1 MSLSTLGTLLG
12 SVPQFGRLRRA
23 LSQPPHHVRVQV
35 IGEAVPFVL
44 AALARPSPAKAEALF
59 GNGGPTGP
67 MLVVTP
73 RPEEARRLYEQLLI
87 WSDSGKA
94 PESNVLHFP
103 ESEALPFERL
113 ASDAETAQ
121 QRLRTLAALVANK
134 DRPAVV
140 VASASAI
147 SQKTLVRA
155 AYESSTHTLSRGQQV
170 ELDDLLAQ
178 WRRMGYRF
186 EPVVDVPGVVAR
198 RGGILDI
205 FPIGAEHPVRIELW
219 GPEVDSVR
227 TFDPLTQR
235 SIAMVD
241 AVEVM
246 PAQETLPALAERG
259 AVDRLLATIDLSNCS
274 QAVRERLTEESHRLL
289 DGYDIED
296 VNFYAGLFNTG
307 SLLDYLPDEAVVVRA
322 GPDEIG
328 RAAWEADEH
337 AHELRTVKEQRG
349 ELPRGFPSS
358 HLLWR
363 DVEPQFDRFVGKL
376 DVLAWGATDLTPHEV
391 LELPFSAPPRYLGN
405 LGRFCEDV
413 EAMSRGGQRVV
424 AVTSLPKRLGE
435 VLAERGVR
443 AVMPDGLETAPEP
456 GVVTVLPSTGA
467 GLAEGFTL
475 TADSGR
481 LVVFSDAEVFG
492 VAKRRRVAKRHMAAR
507 ESPLGELQPG
517 DYVVHVEHGV
527 ARFLGTGRAS
537 ADEGGG
543 EYLILEYAAGD
554 KLYVPMEQLDRI
566 SPYIA
571 PMDRAPALSRLGT
584 QEWRKT
590 KERVAKA
597 TREMAAELLSLYAAR
612 QAIQRPT
619 YGPDVP
625 WQVQLEDSFP
635 YEETTDQVRTMG
647 EVKADMGGEKP
658 MDRLVCGDVGFG
670 KTEIALRA
678 AFKAVLDG
686 KQVAVL
692 VPTTVLAQQHYV
704 TFSQRLNAFPVRV
717 DVLSR
722 FRSDHEQNEIVTKLA
737 LGEIDICI
745 GTHRLIQKDVR
756 FKDLG
761 LVIIDEEHRFGVSHK
776 ERLKQMRREVDV
788 LTLTATPIPR
798 TLHMSLAGI
807 RDMSTIETP
816 PEDRLPIKTYV
827 SEFSDALIREAVL
840 RELDRQG
847 QVYFLHNRVHSI
859 GYMADYIRRIVP
871 EAEVGVAHGQMPEG
885 QLEQAMLAFAEGKME
900 VLVCTTIIESGL
912 DIPNV
917 NTLIVDRADTFGLA
931 QLYQLRGRVG
941 RSARRA
947 YTYLLV
953 PQSRSIT
960 ETAEKR
966 LKTMLAATE
975 LGAGFRIAMKDLE
988 IRGAGNILGAQQS
1001 GHIYAV
1007 GFELYTRLLSQAA
1020 EELRAR
1026 QAAGLPLDGV
1036 GEGDTAEAEGIV
1048 QQVGEAAAEELE
1060 AVLTRIEAKGAQPP
1074 AIDLGIPT
1082 SIPEE
1087 YVADLPMRVGLYQRL
1102 VKLEKAQDIEAME
1115 TELRDRFGPPPW
1127 PVKNLLYAVR
1137 LRILAQ
1143 QADVERVTKEDGR
1156 IALRLRHDVG
1166 GARNVLQRLFGK
1178 RVEVGNTQLRMP
1190 LADGGEGWEKALA
1203 DVLGQ
1208 LAEFR
1213 ERFAAEASIGI
1224 RA

>member
-1 MSLSTLGTLLG
+1 MSLSALGALLEAV
-12 SVPQFGRLRRA
+12 SQFGRLRRA
-23 LSQPPHHVRVQV
+23 LSQSPHRARVQV

-44 AALARPSPAKAEALF
+44 ATLARPSPAKPGESVVFAGADLR
-59 GNGGPTGP
+59 GP

-73 RPEEARRLYEQLLI
+73 RPEEARRLYEQLLVWNGGGAI
-87 WSDSGKA
+87 
-94 PESNVLHFP
+94 LHFP

-113 ASDAETAQ
+113 ASDAETTQ
-121 QRLRTLAALVANK
+121 QRLRTLAALAMSK
-134 DRPAVV
+134 DGPSVV

-147 SQKTLVRA
+147 SQKTLARA
-155 AYESSTHTLSRGQQV
+155 AFESSRHTLSRGQQV
-170 ELDDLLAQ
+170 ELDDLLAM

-186 EPVVDVPGVVAR
+186 EPVVDVPGVAAR

-205 FPIGAEHPVRIELW
+205 FPIGAESPVRIELW
-219 GPEVDSVR
+219 GLEVDSIR

-259 AVDRLLATIDLSNCS
+259 AVDRLLATIDLSTCS
-274 QAVRERLTEESHRLL
+274 QVVRERLTEESHRLL

-296 VNFYAGLFNTG
+296 VNFYAGLFNAG
-307 SLLDYLPDEAVVVRA
+307 SLLDYLPDAATVVHV

-413 EAMSRGGQRVV
+413 ETMARGGHRVV

-443 AVMPDGLETAPEP
+443 AVMPDALAAAPEP
-456 GVVTVLPSTGA
+456 GMVTVLPSTGV

-475 TADSGR
+475 AADGGR

-492 VAKRRRVAKRHMAAR
+492 VAKRRRVAKRHIAAR

-517 DYVVHVEHGV
+517 NYVVHVEHGV

-537 ADEGGG
+537 AGEGGG

-612 QAIQRPT
+612 QAIARPA

-635 YEETTDQVRTMG
+635 YEETPDQTRTMG
-647 EVKADMGGEKP
+647 EVKGDMADEKP

-704 TFSQRLNAFPVRV
+704 TFSQRLSAFPVRV
-717 DVLSR
+717 EVLSR
-722 FRSDHEQNEIVTKLA
+722 FRSEHEQQDIVTRLA

-756 FKDLG
+756 LKNLG

-776 ERLKQMRREVDV
+776 ERLRQMRREVDV

-859 GYMADYIRRIVP
+859 AYMADYIRRIVP
-871 EAEVGVAHGQMPEG
+871 EAEVGVAHGQMAEG
-885 QLEQAMLAFAEGKME
+885 QLEQTMLTFAEGKMD
-900 VLVCTTIIESGL
+900 VLLCTTIIESGL

-966 LKTMLAATE
+966 LKTLLAATE

-988 IRGAGNILGAQQS
+988 IRGAGNVLGAQQS

-1026 QAAGLPLDGV
+1026 QAAGLPLDGA
-1036 GEGDTAEAEGIV
+1036 GDGVEADGAV
-1048 QQVGEAAAEELE
+1048 RQVGEAAAAELE
-1060 AVLTRIEAKGAQPP
+1060 TALTRAEAKEAQPP

-1082 SIPEE
+1082 SIPEG
-1087 YVADLPMRVGLYQRL
+1087 YVADLPTRVGLYQRL
-1102 VKLEKAQDIEAME
+1102 VKLGKTEDVEAME
-1115 TELRDRFGPPPW
+1115 TELLDRFGPLPW
-1127 PVKNLLYAVR
+1127 PVKNLLYTVR

-1143 QADVERVTKEDGR
+1143 QADVERVTKEEGR
-1156 IALRLRHDVG
+1156 LVLRLRHDVG
-1166 GARNVLQRLFGK
+1166 GARNVLQRLFRG
-1178 RVEVGNTQLRMP
+1178 RVEVGNKQLRVP
-1190 LADGGEGWEKALA
+1190 LADGGDGWEKTLA
-1203 DVLGQ
+1203 EVLGQ
-1208 LAEFR
+1208 LGEFR
-1213 ERFAAEASIGI
+1213 EQFAAEASIGT